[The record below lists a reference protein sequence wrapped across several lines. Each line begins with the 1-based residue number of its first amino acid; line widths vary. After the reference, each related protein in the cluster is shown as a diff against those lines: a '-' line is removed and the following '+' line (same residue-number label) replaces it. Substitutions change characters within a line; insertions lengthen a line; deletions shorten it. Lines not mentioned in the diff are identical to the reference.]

1 MFEEVK
7 VEIPSYQQ
15 LMRPVLEAAVKGPRK
30 ISDVVE
36 EISDQ
41 LGLSDKSRQQMLPS
55 GKQTVIANRVH
66 WARSYLKQAGLVNNV
81 KRGWY
86 EITARG
92 LAALNQHS
100 LTINTKFLE
109 QFDEFQE
116 FRQRSR
122 DDSSESSE
130 EIESISDDTITPDEQ
145 IDIAFK
151 RLNSTLSATI
161 LEATRNADPDFFE
174 QIMIDVLIAMGY
186 GGSSTLAG
194 RRLGRTG
201 DNGVDGVIDQ
211 DLLGVDQIYFQAK
224 RYKKENTISYGDMR
238 DFFGALNLKNA
249 SKGIFVTTSSFSA
262 SAKETA
268 EKLNTRIVLIDGPK
282 LANLMVRFGVGC
294 KEKDTLRIMEFE
306 ESYFEE

>member
-1 MFEEVK
+1 MFEEEK
-7 VEIPSYQQ
+7 VEIPTYQQ
-15 LMRPVLEAAVKGPRK
+15 LMRPVLEAAVKSPQK
-30 ISDVVE
+30 ISEVVE

-41 LGLSDKSRQQMLPS
+41 LGLSDESRLQMLPS

-66 WARSYLKQAGLVNNV
+66 WARSYLKQAGLVKNV

-86 EITARG
+86 EITPRG
-92 LAALNQHS
+92 LAAINQNTQ
-100 LTINTKFLE
+100 TINTKFLE

-116 FRQRSR
+116 FRQRNR
-122 DDSSESSE
+122 DDSTRSSE
-130 EIESISDDTITPDEQ
+130 GIESISDDAITPDEQ

-151 RLNSTLSATI
+151 RLNRTLSATI
-161 LEATRNADPDFFE
+161 LEATRNANPDFFE

-224 RYKKENTISYGDMR
+224 RYKKENTVSASDMR

-249 SKGIFVTTSSFSA
+249 SKGIFVTTSSFST

-282 LANLMVRFGVGC
+282 LADLMVRFGVGC
-294 KEKDTLRIMEFE
+294 KEKDALSIMEFE